1 MRERRE
7 GERIFAIRPPFL
19 AKEIILMKK
28 PIHLRLSENMDFAA
42 AEREARKAVSAEAE
56 SVTLVSY
63 YDRDRDVVVPC
74 SSTICMGKDG
84 YRVYAESRGADLE
97 VIVNDGQYDLYYLA
111 FPDDVVAADHL

>member
-1 MRERRE
+1 
-7 GERIFAIRPPFL
+7 
-19 AKEIILMKK
+19 MKK
-28 PIHLRLSENMDFAA
+28 PIYLQLPEDIDFST
-42 AEREARKAVSAEAE
+42 AEGEARKAVAAEDG

-63 YDRDRDVVVPC
+63 YDRGRDIVAPW

-84 YRVYAESRGADLE
+84 YRVYAESRGADIR